1 MHLRKLSLALV
12 ISLVSGGCLGGDQ
25 GSYGTYQGAPPPA
38 GSGPSVG
45 KGGISFTGTLRAPG
59 TSKVPGAPAGE
70 WLIEMPKDA
79 HGKVTTTAIDISNV
93 ADRARALEGKQVKA
107 TMPIPKAGD
116 PGLEASTVKLLS
128 LEPR

>member
-1 MHLRKLSLALV
+1 MHLRKVSLALV
-12 ISLVSGGCLGGDQ
+12 IGLIAAGCQ
-25 GSYGTYQGAPPPA
+25 AGSYGSYPGAPAPPPA
-38 GSGPSVG
+38 GSGPSIG
-45 KGGISFTGTLRAPG
+45 KGGMSFTGTLRAPG

-70 WLIEMPKDA
+70 WLIELPKDA
-79 HGKVTTTAIDISNV
+79 AGRVTTTAMDISNV

-116 PGLEASTVKLLS
+116 PGLEASTVKLIS